1 MTRYNRPN
9 GKLFGSSASN
19 IGVFG
24 SGQGRLGE
32 TPTTSTDPNAINT
45 LSTHWEEG
53 WDGAVVSQAPY
64 TAPFV
69 EDMNAVNYVNSYNS
83 AYLLQKG
90 IPEYSKTADY
100 YEDSVCTYNGNIYI
114 CIQDNPA
121 VNSDPDDPDPDAPLI
136 NYDPTDT
143 NYWNE
148 RVELPDMHDNEILV
162 GDTGNGATVTGTLNQ
177 GDILASTSGL
187 DIKAGVVTNTHISS
201 QAGDKIAESKL
212 DLAYTTSTLNTN
224 IGNVSNDLSTHTND
238 SNNPHSTTLANL
250 VGNNLSTPN
259 DQDTLV
265 YDGNSSKWINQEN
278 SLDNLSNAT
287 ITTPSNKDVLWYSGG
302 SWVNTPDVNNHM
314 VNKNN
319 PHETEISNLH
329 DVNASTPNDQDTLVY
344 DSNSSKWINQPNT
357 VENLQNT
364 NISAISNGQIL
375 SYDSGNSEWV
385 NTTNSI
391 DNLSDT
397 TITSATSGDA
407 LIFDGNDWINQENS
421 VDNLSDTTI
430 TSATSGDALI
440 FDGNDWINQEN
451 SVENLSDV
459 NVSGVADGDIL
470 VYDANSSTWIN
481 SQGGGGGG
489 GDLGYKNLTGFPVVQ
504 YKKYFGVSSYN
515 TYWNF
520 TGGSY
525 NLATQT
531 NVTWVSSKSV
541 NTSPLSS
548 STDYYFMYSA
558 SHGTIEAIKLSDC
571 IVSSTAPTFNQ
582 ATCWFNTTTKV
593 FKYGKGASDWD
604 TTSYDDLCVPLCMYR
619 DGKLTHIYNEI
630 ASSFLNYLFLYP
642 NTKYLRPKGRNQNTG
657 EYIND
662 VEYLSGS
669 SNLMKDIAVSTST
682 YSGLDFFVRN
692 DSDGSSFTLLKKSAI
707 YFCEEDMYYGK
718 VIFPYNTS
726 FTVGYS
732 YSENA
737 WATIWGS
744 GTKFGDKQS
753 YMGGGILATMDSSG
767 IIRNIDTLDLYDRLV
782 TKKFLNSVIEVYD
795 IANINSATS
804 NIILTSSD
812 KRHQV
817 FTATDG
823 FNITLPSAN
832 IKAGE
837 KVILEFTQNG
847 AFTSNSMKVYVGS
860 TFFEYAHIGNF
871 SYIYTALVDN
881 PSLTTDWMSQFRLRK
896 PVVKYKLGGAN
907 ASCPQNT
914 RTLMTTSTLVTLF
927 PGIWDI
933 HYSMSTTAAG
943 GVGSDN
949 PWTSYL
955 IISDTSPYTVLYD
968 RASSDIIG
976 FGVSVTMPRNRS
988 VSISDTGTDSY
999 DSWQA
1004 TNFSKTAMI
1013 NVLRRSENIK
1023 AQNSVYNTGA
1033 TTTCYFTNNVFC
1045 NLVEPVRATNITG

>member
-1 MTRYNRPN
+1 MTKYNRPN

-24 SGQGRLGE
+24 SGQTGE

-45 LSTHWEEG
+45 LNTHWEEG

-64 TAPFV
+64 TAPFI

-83 AYLLQKG
+83 AYLLQRG
-90 IPEYSKTADY
+90 IPEYSATEEYQA
-100 YEDSVCTYNGNIYI
+100 DSVCTYNGEIWI
-114 CIQDNPA
+114 CLQDNTTGVTP
-121 VNSDPDDPDPDAPLI
+121 SESS
-136 NYDPTDT
+136 
-143 NYWNE
+143 YWHLQGE
-148 RVELPDMHDNEILV
+148 VPVMQDNEILV
-162 GDTGNGATVTGTLNQ
+162 GDTGNGATVTDTLNQ

-224 IGNVSNDLSTHTND
+224 IGNVSSDLNTHTTN

-265 YDGNSSKWINQEN
+265 YDNVSSKWINQEN

-314 VNKNN
+314 VSKVN
-319 PHETEISNLH
+319 PHETEFSNLH
-329 DVNASTPNDQDTLVY
+329 DANISTPSDQDTVVY

-364 NISAISNGQIL
+364 NISTVSDGQIL

-397 TITSATSGDA
+397 NISGANYGDT
-407 LIFDGNDWINQENS
+407 LFYDGNDWINQENS
-421 VDNLSDTTI
+421 VDNLSNTNI
-430 TSATSGDALI
+430 SSATSGDVLTY
-440 FDGNDWINQEN
+440 DGLDWINQEN

-459 NVSGVADGDIL
+459 NISSIADGDIL

-489 GDLGYKNLTGFPVVQ
+489 GGSGDLGYKNLTGFPVVQ
-504 YKKYFGVSSYN
+504 YKKYFGASPYN
-515 TYWNF
+515 AYWNF

-531 NVTWVSSKSV
+531 NVTWSGSKSV
-541 NTSPLSS
+541 NTSSLSS

-571 IVSSTAPTFNQ
+571 VVSSTAPAFNQ

-619 DGKLTHIYNEI
+619 DGKLTRIYNEI
-630 ASSFLNYLFLYP
+630 ASSFLNYLFIYP
-642 NTKYLRPKGRNQNTG
+642 DTKYLHPKWKNQNTG

-669 SNLMKDIAVSTST
+669 SNLMKDVAVSTST

-692 DSDGSSFTLLKKSAI
+692 DNNGSSFTLLKKSAI
-707 YFCEEDMYYGK
+707 YFCEESMYYGK

-726 FTVGYS
+726 FTVAYS

-753 YMGGGILATMDSSG
+753 YMGGGILANMDSNG

-795 IANINSATS
+795 IANVNNATS
-804 NIILTSSD
+804 NIVLTSSD
-812 KRHQV
+812 KRHQI
-817 FTATDG
+817 FTSTTG
-823 FNITLPSAN
+823 FTVNLPTTN

-837 KVILEFTQNG
+837 KFIFEFPKTVNYFSTPFVFAVG
-847 AFTSNSMKVYVGS
+847 GS
-860 TFFEYAHIGNF
+860 TWRYSHNGYF
-871 SYIYTALVDN
+871 IYKVTALIDN
-881 PSLTTDWMSQFRLRK
+881 PSTTNDYRLDTIPSGSLEVNGFHEETISIPSGINRANCDSGVLFTLSKGIWEATLSATVFTDATIGNNYSWYVTTITDNNDTLIGADSSRLGAVYIKNFLFGKTGTLTLNGTTTYNSQYE
-896 PVVKYKLGGAN
+896 PVVI
-907 ASCPQNT
+907 T
-914 RTLMTTSTLVTLF
+914 
-927 PGIWDI
+927 
-933 HYSMSTTAAG
+933 
-943 GVGSDN
+943 
-949 PWTSYL
+949 
-955 IISDTSPYTVLYD
+955 
-968 RASSDIIG
+968 
-976 FGVSVTMPRNRS
+976 
-988 VSISDTGTDSY
+988 
-999 DSWQA
+999 
-1004 TNFSKTAMI
+1004 KTI
-1013 NVLRRSENIK
+1013 NE
-1023 AQNSVYNTGA
+1023 VYNENVSTRFSLVNANSTA
-1033 TTTCYFTNNVFC
+1033 TSAYNIVRLYCR
-1045 NLVEPVRATNITG
+1045 LVKPRTSS